1 MKAKNLP
8 LWANVRDRCEAAV
21 VPVLRRSFLFGLV
34 LAVTAATLV
43 FGPQGAALGDS
54 PGERWIGT
62 WSTSPVAAAPSDPG
76 FLDQTLR
83 QIVHIGIGGDEL
95 RVRFSNSFGT
105 APLTIEAAS
114 VGVQDQAASVL
125 PDTMRELTFGGE
137 GFVVIPAGARVLSD
151 PVELSVAAEE
161 NLAISLYVAEDSGP
175 PTLHSLAHQ
184 TSYISPPGDFS
195 LLDEMPVASE
205 TASWFWLTGVEVLA
219 RQGSRAVVTLGD
231 SISEGFASTPN
242 ANARYP
248 DALQR
253 RLLGKFRG
261 KRKMAVLNA
270 GISGNRVLTD
280 IFGPNAVARLDRDVL
295 TQSGVSHVILLEGIN
310 DIGIPDLSP
319 IFGLPPEALRVVSAD
334 DIIAGMKQIIARAH
348 ARGLKI
354 YGGTILPFETAIYFT
369 EAGEAKRQAVNLWIR
384 TGGAFDAV
392 IDFDA
397 AIRDPADPRRMLPA
411 FDSGDNLHPNDAGY
425 QAMADAVDLSLFGR
439 GGGDEDDDGDD

>member
-1 MKAKNLP
+1 MNMSANLRERRETGA
-8 LWANVRDRCEAAV
+8 LK
-21 VPVLRRSFLFGLV
+21 VLRRSFLFGLA
-34 LAVTAATLV
+34 LAITAATLV
-43 FGPQGAALGDS
+43 VGPQGAALGDS
-54 PGERWIGT
+54 PRERWIGT

-114 VGVQDQAASVL
+114 IGIQDQAASVL
-125 PDTMRELTFGGE
+125 PGTLRELTFGGE
-137 GFVVIPAGARVLSD
+137 PFIVIPAGARVLSD
-151 PVELSVAAEE
+151 PVELRVSAEE
-161 NLAISLYVAEDSGP
+161 NLAISLYVAEETGP

-195 LLDEMPVASE
+195 LLDDMSVASE
-205 TASWFWLTGVEVLA
+205 TGSWFFLTGVEVLA
-219 RQGSRAVVTLGD
+219 RQGSQAVVALGD

-253 RLLGKFRG
+253 RLLRKFRG

-280 IFGPNAVARLDRDVL
+280 LFGSNALARLDRDVL

-310 DIGIPDLSP
+310 DIGIPDLPP
-319 IFGLPPEALRVVSAD
+319 IFGLPPEALRVVSAE
-334 DIIAGMKQIIARAH
+334 DITAGMKQIIARAH

-354 YGGTILPFETAIYFT
+354 YGGTILPFEGAVYFT
-369 EAGEAKRQAVNLWIR
+369 EAGEAKRQAVNDWIR
-384 TGGAFDAV
+384 GSGAFDAV

-397 AIRDPADPRRMLPA
+397 AIRDPSNPRRMLPA
-411 FDSGDNLHPNDAGY
+411 FDSGDNLHPSDVGY
-425 QAMADAVDLSLFGR
+425 QAMADAIDLRLFRRSG
-439 GGGDEDDDGDD
+439 DDDDDDD